1 MLRNV
6 QPRVLMSVTLYHWE
20 PNANSGKPM
29 LTLAEK
35 GVAYESHYLDLLQF
49 DQHKPDFLA
58 VNPDG
63 TIPALVHGS
72 RVLTESTPM
81 MEYIDDEFLGPP
93 LKPRDAKARWRMR
106 WWMRFFDA
114 YFAPSLSMIGWSIF
128 IGPAARQRPP
138 EELRA
143 AIERIPLESR
153 RIAWRKALFNE
164 FSTEE
169 LAESKR
175 RVLFATLALE
185 RHLSRFEWIAGGSYS
200 LGDINGFNLGY
211 ALPLSQ
217 PDHCNDTQTP
227 HIMEWLRRIYERP
240 AARET
245 WSKGR
250 TQMAA
255 RIKILERNP

>member
-1 MLRNV
+1 
-6 QPRVLMSVTLYHWE
+6 MSVTLYHWE

-35 GVAYESHYLDLLQF
+35 GVAYQSRYLDLLQF
-49 DQHKPDFLA
+49 DQHKPAYLA
-58 VNPDG
+58 LNPDG
-63 TIPALVHGS
+63 TIPAMVHGS

-81 MEYIDDEFLGPP
+81 MEYIDDEFAGPP
-93 LKPRDAKARWRMR
+93 LKPKDAKARWRMR
-106 WWMRFFDA
+106 WWMRFFDS

-128 IGPAARQRPP
+128 VGPAARQRPP

-153 RIAWRKALFNE
+153 RIAWRKAVFNE
-164 FSTEE
+164 FSAEE

-185 RHLSRFEWIAGGSYS
+185 RHLSRFTWISGDTYS

-217 PDHCNDTQTP
+217 PDHCNDTKTP
-227 HIMEWLRRIYERP
+227 HIMEWLRQIYERP

-255 RIKILERNP
+255 RITILERDPRKPV